1 MATERPRPIS
11 AIGLVRRGRSRSAR
25 GRWYHLEQYTAG
37 HFSVVPTIGS
47 LFLVNFVAATVLGL
61 WLLIPVRGGYRPLRL
76 AIDSA
81 ASLAGIG
88 VAGGALVALLISEAR
103 PLFGFMEQGYRL
115 EIVIAL
121 ASEATALVLLG
132 VFLALAVR
140 RARELRHRL
149 APRRRRSGCLS
160 GRSRPRR
167 VRRSARSVRPG
178 AGRVAVRVAV
188 GVPADPGVPPHV

>member
-11 AIGLVRRGRSRSAR
+11 AIGLVRAAGGLALLVV
-25 GRWYHLEQYTAG
+25 GGIHLEQYTAG

-81 ASLAGIG
+81 VSLAGIG

-121 ASEATALVLLG
+121 ASEATAIVLLG

-140 RARELRHRL
+140 RARELRQ
-149 APRRRRSGCLS
+149 
-160 GRSRPRR
+160 
-167 VRRSARSVRPG
+167 SAG
-178 AGRVAVRVAV
+178 AQTPAGAAV
-188 GVPADPGVPPHV
+188 

>member
-1 MATERPRPIS
+1 MAIERSRPIS
-11 AIGLVRRGRSRSAR
+11 AIGLVRAAGGLALLVV
-25 GRWYHLEQYTAG
+25 GGIHLEQYTAG
-37 HFSVVPTIGS
+37 HFSFVPTIGS

-81 ASLAGIG
+81 VSLAGLG
-88 VAGGALVALLISEAR
+88 VAGGALVALLISEAQ

-140 RARELRHRL
+140 RARELRH
-149 APRRRRSGCLS
+149 ATG
-160 GRSRPRR
+160 
-167 VRRSARSVRPG
+167 ARTP
-178 AGRVAVRVAV
+178 AGVAV
-188 GVPADPGVPPHV
+188 